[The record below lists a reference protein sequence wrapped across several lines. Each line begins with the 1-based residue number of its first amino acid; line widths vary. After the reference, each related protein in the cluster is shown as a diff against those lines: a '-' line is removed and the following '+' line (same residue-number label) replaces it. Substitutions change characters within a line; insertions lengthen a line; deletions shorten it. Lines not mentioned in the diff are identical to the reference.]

1 MDAAAVDIMNSN
13 VDLSST
19 LGSAD
24 QRKSG
29 NPGLQYIWEDE
40 KLRRT
45 VMRLNSKK
53 HPLTPPS
60 SPPRNRPPDH
70 ATESEKHWEGQYAEA
85 LSEWTKKGVFD
96 KDYKSAS
103 SAKSS
108 QLSNN
113 KKVVVFPDVTADGS
127 LLQPATKVE
136 DHLASLSITIQQQD
150 SIDYSMSHEATPEES
165 EKNAYFQDTLVDE
178 ASMIELLGHE
188 AVQAQD
194 SQILDSDDDEL
205 IELLHELKQANE
217 PSTSHQDADV
227 RTTSRNSSSQSTLL
241 SSQFSQLQREK
252 YEQEVADT
260 LEMSQICWDEDPF
273 ANEFENDETT
283 NDDGFDNESFWETY
297 DFESALK

>member
-1 MDAAAVDIMNSN
+1 M
-13 VDLSST
+13 DLSST

-29 NPGLQYIWEDE
+29 NPGLEYIWEDE
-40 KLRRT
+40 KLRRMA
-45 VMRLNSKK
+45 MRLSSKK

-70 ATESEKHWEGQYAEA
+70 ATESEKFWEGKFAEA
-85 LSEWTKKGVFD
+85 LSEWTEKGVFE
-96 KDYKSAS
+96 KDYKSANS
-103 SAKSS
+103 TASS

-113 KKVVVFPDVTADGS
+113 KKIIVFPDETADGS

-150 SIDYSMSHEATPEES
+150 SMNLSISHETTTEES

-178 ASMIELLGHE
+178 ASMLELLGHE

-217 PSTSHQDADV
+217 PSTSNQDSDI

-273 ANEFENDETT
+273 ANEFENDEQT
-283 NDDGFDNESFWETY
+283 NENGFDNESFWETY
-297 DFESALK
+297 DFESVLK